1 MVDVVVGGGCVEGEG
16 NNGGLYI
23 YMYIYVYLYTGG
35 KHETKRKR
43 EKEEKKK
50 EKKLEGWIRK
60 VSSAMGRRET
70 KGVRMIGAA
79 TCRQIAAPQVL
90 VGEGQRQ

>member
-1 MVDVVVGGGCVEGEG
+1 M
-16 NNGGLYI
+16 
-23 YMYIYVYLYTGG
+23 
-35 KHETKRKR
+35 KQR
-43 EKEEKKK
+43 EKERKRKKK
-50 EKKLEGWIRK
+50 RKKKKLEGWIRK

-79 TCRQIAAPQVL
+79 ACRQIAAPQVL

>member
-23 YMYIYVYLYTGG
+23 YIYMHIYTQEVN
-35 KHETKRKR
+35 KERKRKKR
-43 EKEEKKK
+43 KK
-50 EKKLEGWIRK
+50 KKLEGWIRK

-70 KGVRMIGAA
+70 KGIRMIGAA
-79 TCRQIAAPQVL
+79 ACRQIAAPQVL